1 MEVNK
6 EKLIQRL
13 NDMNVKEVVTP
24 EGRRFRFKGDL
35 PESVTIVAPFANT
48 FASESNTEKWL
59 RTVEATVLRDVK
71 EIKLDSPVTLQD
83 ALGEGADDQSE
94 EEEQSEDAQPQ
105 AMDDMT
111 NAELRE
117 YAQVN
122 FGVTLA
128 QQLNKAEL
136 IAKINEL
143 QG

>member
-13 NDMNVKEVVTP
+13 NEMNIKEVVTP
-24 EGRRFRFKGDL
+24 EGKRMKFKGDL
-35 PESVTIVAPFANT
+35 PEGVTIVAPFANS
-48 FASESNTEKWL
+48 FASEKNTEAWL
-59 RTVEATVLRDVK
+59 RTVEATVMPDPD
-71 EIKLDSPVTLQD
+71 EINLNPPVTLQD
-83 ALGEGADDQSE
+83 ALGKGTDDQPGAE
-94 EEEQSEDAQPQ
+94 VQSQ